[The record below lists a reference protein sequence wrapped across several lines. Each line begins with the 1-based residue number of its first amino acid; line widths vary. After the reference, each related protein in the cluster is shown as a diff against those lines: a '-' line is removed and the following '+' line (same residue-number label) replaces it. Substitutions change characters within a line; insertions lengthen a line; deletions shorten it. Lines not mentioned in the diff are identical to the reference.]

1 MKELLNSSAL
11 FPKLMKQV
19 KCTINPIKFICK
31 TQFFSICS
39 TMILLFKNGMCGTE
53 YQEKEPSEGA
63 TGSVPDIP
71 NACGM

>member
-1 MKELLNSSAL
+1 
-11 FPKLMKQV
+11 
-19 KCTINPIKFICK
+19 
-31 TQFFSICS
+31 
-39 TMILLFKNGMCGTE
+39 MILLFKNGMCGTE

>member
-1 MKELLNSSAL
+1 MKELLNYSVL

-31 TQFFSICS
+31 TQFFSLYSI
-39 TMILLFKNGMCGTE
+39 MILLFKNGMCGTE
-53 YQEKEPSEGA
+53 YQGKEPCEGA

>member
-1 MKELLNSSAL
+1 MTITDKTVKELLDSSAL

-31 TQFFSICS
+31 TQ
-39 TMILLFKNGMCGTE
+39 ILLLKNGMCGTE